1 MQLLS
6 TILGHVMGVGV
17 VAFLIAFQQEIR
29 RFFMHIGTR
38 YVSKIDKPLNKFFT
52 FSKPA
57 KSEMN
62 IWSIVKACNILSKEK
77 TGAIIAIVRLSE
89 LYTTIETGIK
99 LNADISS
106 QLIRTIFFKNSPL
119 HDGAIVIKGNKIV
132 AAGCILPVNE
142 HTINSEN
149 FGLRHR
155 AALGLS
161 EQTDSVIIVVSEE
174 TGELTLFYNSGYQ
187 KDISVTNLKNHL
199 EFLFP

>member
-17 VAFLIAFQQEIR
+17 VAFLIVFQQEIR
-29 RFFMHIGTR
+29 KFFMHIGTR
-38 YVSKIDKPLNKFFT
+38 YLSRIDKSFNKMFPFIKT
-52 FSKPA
+52 DR
-57 KSEMN
+57 SEIK
-62 IWSIVKACNILSKEK
+62 IWSIVKACNTLSKEK
-77 TGAIIAIVRLSE
+77 TGAIIAIVRQSE
-89 LYTTIETGIK
+89 LYTVIDTGIK
-99 LNADISS
+99 MNADISS
-106 QLIRTIFFKNSPL
+106 QLIRTVFFKNSPL
-119 HDGAIVIKGNKIV
+119 HDGALIIKNNKIL

-142 HTINSEN
+142 HTIKHEN

-174 TGELTLFYNSGYQ
+174 TGELTLFYNAGYQ
-187 KDISVTNLKNHL
+187 KDISVTHLKSHL

>member
-17 VAFLIAFQQEIR
+17 VAFLIVFQQEIR
-29 RFFMHIGTR
+29 KFFMHIGTR
-38 YVSKIDKPLNKFFT
+38 YLSKFDKPLNRLFPFI
-52 FSKPA
+52 
-57 KSEMN
+57 KSDNSE
-62 IWSIVKACNILSKEK
+62 IKVWSIVKASNILAKEK
-77 TGAIIAIVRLSE
+77 TGAIIAIIRKSE
-89 LYTTIETGIK
+89 LYNTIETGIR

-106 QLIRTIFFKNSPL
+106 QLIRTVFFKNSPL
-119 HDGAIVIKGNKIV
+119 HDGALIIKNNKIL
-132 AAGCILPVNE
+132 AAGCILPLNE

-161 EQTDSVIIVVSEE
+161 EQTDAVIIVVSEE
-174 TGELTLFYNSGYQ
+174 TGEITLFYNSGYQ
-187 KDISVTNLKNHL
+187 KNISVTQLKNHL

>member
-6 TILGHVMGVGV
+6 SILGHVMGVGV
-17 VAFLIAFQQEIR
+17 VAFLIVFQQEIR
-29 RFFMHIGTR
+29 RFFMHIGSR
-38 YVSKIDKPLNKFFT
+38 YAPGINKPFYKV
-52 FSKPA
+52 FSFMKSE

-77 TGAIIAIVRLSE
+77 TGAIIAIVRQSE

-106 QLIRTIFFKNSPL
+106 QLIRTVFFKNSPL
-119 HDGAIVIKGNKIV
+119 HDGAMIIKNNKIV